1 MILEILILILLV
13 LINGI
18 FSASEIAFLSIDSF
32 YLEER
37 VEKGSKK
44 AIRIKKMLEEPGGF
58 LATIQIV
65 ITLAGFLASAFA
77 ADTFAEYL
85 SARIDI
91 KGINKETIES
101 ITLVLVTLILSYFT
115 LVFGELV
122 PKRIGMNY
130 PNKLSFLL
138 VNTMNFLTKFFYPL
152 VKLLTISTNTVCKI
166 LRVKKKEEHAPSEAE
181 LRKMIIE
188 AKEDGSIKPTEQ
200 KMIMKVFNFND
211 IKISKV
217 MKRMSEVVMINSD
230 MDFEEAQDIVKSQQY
245 TRYPVYDKKS
255 DKVLGLLNA
264 KDILI
269 KDNDDLQVADYIRE
283 ILFIDEDEVIDK
295 IFRKMKREAIFMAMV
310 VRGDKVV
317 GMATMEDIIE
327 EILGE
332 IEDEY
337 D

>member
-1 MILEILILILLV
+1 MLFEILIVIVLV
-13 LINGI
+13 LVNGV
-18 FSASEIAFLSIDSF
+18 FSASEIAFLSIDNF

-37 VEKGSKK
+37 IEKGNKK
-44 AIRIKKMLEEPGGF
+44 AIRIKKLLDNPSGF

-85 SARIDI
+85 SAKISV
-91 KGINKETIES
+91 KGMSQESIES
-101 ITLVLVTLILSYFT
+101 ILLILVTLILSYFT

-130 PNKLSFLL
+130 PNKLSFML
-138 VNTMNFLTKFFYPL
+138 VNTLTFLIKFFYPL
-152 VKLLTISTNTVCKI
+152 VWLLTASTNIVCKV
-166 LRVKKKEEHAPSEAE
+166 LRVKKKEEHAISEAE
-181 LRKMIIE
+181 LRKLIID

-217 MKRMSEVVMINSD
+217 MKRMNEVVTINSD
-230 MDFEEAQDIVKSQQY
+230 MDFEEAQDIVKVQQY
-245 TRYPVYDKKS
+245 TRYPVYDKKE
-255 DKVLGLLNA
+255 DKILGVLNA

-269 KDNDDLQVADYIRE
+269 KDNDDLQVSDYIRE
-283 ILFIDEDEVIDK
+283 TLFIDEDEVIDK
-295 IFRKMKREAIFMAMV
+295 VFRKMRREAIFMVMV
-310 VRGDKVV
+310 TRDEKVI
-317 GMATMEDIIE
+317 GMATMEDVIE

>member
-1 MILEILILILLV
+1 MLFEILIVIILILI
-13 LINGI
+13 NGV
-18 FSASEIAFLSIDSF
+18 FSASEIAFLSIDNF
-32 YLEER
+32 YLEEKI
-37 VEKGSKK
+37 EKGNKK
-44 AIRIKKMLEEPGGF
+44 AIRIKKMLDNPSGF

-85 SARIDI
+85 SSKVSI
-91 KGINKETIES
+91 KGIGVETMES
-101 ITLVLVTLILSYFT
+101 ILLVVVTLILSYFT

-138 VNTMNFLTKFFYPL
+138 VNVLTFLTKFFYPL
-152 VKLLTISTNTVCKI
+152 VWLLTVSSNFVCKI
-166 LRVKKKEEHAPSEAE
+166 LRVKKKEEHAISESE
-181 LRKMIIE
+181 LRKMILD

-217 MKRMSEVVMINSD
+217 MKKMNEVVVINSD
-230 MDFEEAQDIVKSQQY
+230 MDFEEAQDVVKEQQY
-245 TRYPVYDKKS
+245 TRYPVYDKKE
-255 DKVLGLLNA
+255 DKILGVLNA

-269 KDNDDLQVADYIRE
+269 KDNDDLQVSDYIRE
-283 ILFIDEDEVIDK
+283 TLFIDEDEVIDK
-295 IFRKMKREAIFMAMV
+295 VFRKMRREAIFMVMV
-310 VRGDKVV
+310 TKEGNVI
-317 GMATMEDIIE
+317 GMATMEDVIE